1 MQPILTWLTKP
12 HNQAIITIVF
22 IYHRVIIAIAAI
34 HKATKSAETVD
45 VFHLL
50 PHPVPLNT
58 AATSLQMRVIGI
70 AQAMQLPASTSPSV
84 SMARLIIA
92 IMPHCSHLNS

>member
-1 MQPILTWLTKP
+1 MQPILTRLAEP
-12 HNQAIITIVF
+12 HNQAIITI
-22 IYHRVIIAIAAI
+22 ILIDHSVIIAIAAI
-34 HKATKSAETVD
+34 HEATKSAKAVD

-84 SMARLIIA
+84 SMARLMIA
-92 IMPHCSHLNS
+92 IMPH